1 MSDQVFH
8 ILLVEDNSAD
18 AYLIRKALENAELN
32 FELLLLED
40 GAEALAFVRG
50 EGKYAA
56 SQAPDLV
63 VLDLN
68 LPKSEGIEVL
78 QAIRQSQRLANLP
91 VVITSSSSSPHERAK
106 AEQLLVERY
115 IMKPPD
121 LEDFLQIG
129 KVLKQVLLENKAR
142 QLMKRTVP

>member
-18 AYLIRKALENAELN
+18 AYLIRTALENAELN